1 MEKAGNNKNEQK
13 KMKKRQNKE
22 KLFHWKV
29 DTIDKTLTKLIR
41 DKRKN
46 ITNYQ
51 YHPEGSKMAT

>member
-1 MEKAGNNKNEQK
+1 
-13 KMKKRQNKE
+13 MKKGKIRKKLLHRQVN
-22 KLFHWKV
+22 
-29 DTIDKTLTKLIR
+29 TIDKTLTKLIR